1 LALAAKFTAQVP
13 TSRSFPE
20 STAALGLGYNEAAS
34 ERGREPLEELRKRLV
49 EWIAAEVRRA
59 GAAGTVVGLSG
70 GIDSAVAAVLC
81 HQAFGDKALAV
92 SLPIGSLPQDI
103 SDAALVARTF
113 GLRFQVVALEK
124 AYSGFLRSVPDDIG
138 TEETRAMATAN
149 VKPRL
154 RMLTLYYMAN
164 TLNYLVVGTSNQA
177 ELAVGYFTK
186 YGDGGAD
193 ILPIAGLVKREI
205 RDLAAHLGIPQPI
218 IDKAPSAGLWA
229 GQTDE
234 GEMGLTYRDIDA
246 YLRNGQVDPEAA
258 RLIGERH
265 HRSEHKR
272 SRPPIAPVDD
282 LLS

>member
-1 LALAAKFTAQVP
+1 
-13 TSRSFPE
+13 
-20 STAALGLGYNEAAS
+20 LGYNEAAT
-34 ERGREPLEELRKRLV
+34 ELGRVPLEELRKRLV
-49 EWIAAEVRRA
+49 EWIAAEVQRA
-59 GAAGTVVGLSG
+59 GAVGTVLGLSG

-81 HQAFGDKALAV
+81 HQALGDRALAV
-92 SLPIGSLPQDI
+92 SLPISSLPQDI
-103 SDAALVARTF
+103 ADAALVARTF

-138 TEETRAMATAN
+138 TDETRAMATAN

-154 RMLTLYYMAN
+154 RMLTLYYIAN
-164 TLNYLVVGTSNQA
+164 TLNYLVVGTSNRA

-205 RDLAAHLGIPQPI
+205 RELAAHLGIPQPI

-234 GEMGLTYRDIDA
+234 GEMGLTYRDIDS
-246 YLRNGQVDPEAA
+246 YLRNNQVDPDVA
-258 RLIGERH
+258 RQIEERH
-265 HRSEHKR
+265 RRSEHKR
-272 SRPPIAPVDD
+272 SRPPVAPVDD